1 MRITGGEFCGR
12 KLKVP
17 AGDKV
22 RPTQDRVREALF
34 SILMKEI
41 YGACFIDL
49 YAGSGA
55 VGLEAYSRGAEHV
68 VWLEK
73 NSRHLKV
80 LRQNVDALAPER
92 GEIVCGD
99 VERWLKTA
107 GQGRAADIAFA
118 DPPYREAKERGFTV
132 LLELAAGNN
141 VVAEGGIFVAELP
154 VACKA
159 DEIDGWELLRDRE
172 YGHTRLAVYRRG
184 KKCESAR
191 VLKC

>member
-34 SILMKEI
+34 SILMHRVS
-41 YGACFIDL
+41 GSRFIDL

-55 VGLEAYSRGAEHV
+55 VGLEAYSRGAAEV
-68 VWLEK
+68 LWLEK
-73 NSRHLKV
+73 SPRHVKL
-80 LRQNVDALAPER
+80 LRQNVETLTPGR
-92 GEIVCGD
+92 GEIVCGE

-107 GQGRAADIAFA
+107 GRGRAVDIVFA
-118 DPPYREAKERGFTV
+118 DPPYIEAKERGFAA
-132 LLELAAGNN
+132 LIELTAVNN
-141 VVAEGGIFVAELP
+141 VVATGGIFVEEMP
-154 VACKA
+154 VSCKA

-172 YGHTRLAVYRRG
+172 YGHTRLAVYRR
-184 KKCESAR
+184 E
-191 VLKC
+191 